1 MSSPTIHLI
10 SLIQVLLLSLE
21 VETQLDSLARVLSL
35 LSLPLISM
43 WKDLDYRCVSA
54 PHLCSCSATPSL
66 LRGSWAPKL
75 RASRLHSEHSYP
87 LRHLPAKASS
97 IVSSPQ
103 PPLFPSSQ
111 SMWCLL
117 FSQQLLR
124 KAGGCDGEEPTNAGL
139 RLRRTGCPVALA
151 GESCVAPDGPR

>member
-35 LSLPLISM
+35 LSLPLI
-43 WKDLDYRCVSA
+43 YEG
-54 PHLCSCSATPSL
+54 SCSATPSL

-87 LRHLPAKASS
+87 LRHLPAKASL

-124 KAGGCDGEEPTNAGL
+124 KAGGCDGEEPTNAEL